1 MIQYYG
7 KDIWKGNIAVE
18 DALEKQITLKNAFD
32 NFSDFIIPRKK
43 HEKKKEKSRT
53 YHKLLRERQLFISA
67 FESGIFPMSYPIF
80 SFIND
85 PEKKIRHNFRVLR

>member
-7 KDIWKGNIAVE
+7 KDIWRGNIAVE

-32 NFSDFIIPRKK
+32 NFYDFTIPRKK
-43 HEKKKEKSRT
+43 HEKKEKSLT

-67 FESGIFPMSYPIF
+67 FESGIFSMSYPRF
-80 SFIND
+80 SF
-85 PEKKIRHNFRVLR
+85 